1 MLREKLRPSRATVY
15 PAAQSRHGFTLVLVG
30 AVLWG
35 SNGVTGALTASHSE
49 MSWAAIVALRMAV
62 GGLAMLAVTFV
73 TGELRR
79 LHHNWH
85 TWRTILLTAGCS
97 VVFAGGYFQA
107 LEFVGV
113 AVATVVSIG
122 ASAVF
127 ITVVATVR
135 DRRWP
140 SPSVA
145 IALVAS
151 LIGLVLV
158 CTPVNEGWSPAEGR
172 DFAVGITL
180 STLSGLAFGAQ
191 TLVNSR
197 PVPGLNSQ
205 VLVGVSFTIAGILCM
220 PWAAASGF
228 AFDTMTP
235 TAWTALAL
243 LTFVS
248 TLLGFIAYYAGL
260 HRGVHPTT
268 AGVSTAV
275 EPVVAGVLAVLVLG
289 EHLTVLTVAGMALIL
304 TGVLLVRPHTDSAEA
319 PTPPGP

>member
-1 MLREKLRPSRATVY
+1 MLREKLRSSTETVS
-15 PAAQSRHGFTLVLVG
+15 PPGHGRGGFTLVLVG
-30 AVLWG
+30 AMLWG
-35 SNGVTGALTASHSE
+35 SNGVTGSLAASHSE

-62 GGLAMLAVTFV
+62 GGLAVVAVTVV
-73 TGELRR
+73 TGEFRR
-79 LHHNWH
+79 LHHNRR
-85 TWRTILLTAGCS
+85 TWRTILLTAACS

-107 LEFVGV
+107 LDFVGV

-122 ASAVF
+122 ALTVLL
-127 ITVVATVR
+127 TVVATVR
-135 DRRWP
+135 NRRWP

-158 CTPVNEGWSPAEGR
+158 CTPAGGGWSPVEGR
-172 DFAVGITL
+172 DFAVGVAL

-197 PVPGLNSQ
+197 PVPGLSSR
-205 VLVGVSFTIAGILCM
+205 VLVGLSFTIAGILCI

-228 AFDTMTP
+228 GFDTMTP

-248 TLLGFIAYYAGL
+248 TLLGFIAYFAGL

-268 AGVSTAV
+268 AGVATAV

-289 EHLTVLTVAGMALIL
+289 EHLTMLTVAGMALIL
-304 TGVLLVRPHTDSAEA
+304 AGVLLVRPRTDRAA
-319 PTPPGP
+319 AATPPGP